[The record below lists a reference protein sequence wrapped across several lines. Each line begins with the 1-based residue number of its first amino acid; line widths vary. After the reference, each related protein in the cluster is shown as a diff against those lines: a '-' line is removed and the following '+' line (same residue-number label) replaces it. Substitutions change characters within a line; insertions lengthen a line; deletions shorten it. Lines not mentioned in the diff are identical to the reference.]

1 MNRILTLL
9 FLINLTV
16 SCAQNERTNVVGEWK
31 IISVDSRDF
40 YLNTQTDSV
49 SISNHFKEIF
59 TDSLE
64 LENFIKDAK
73 KTYDNNVM
81 EFNES
86 GIYTQ
91 RIDSELRMNGT
102 YELKPSGGKI
112 NVLLKDSVNWV
123 LDYELVGKQLHL
135 TTTLYGKKSEF
146 VLEEIEK

>member
-49 SISNHFKEIF
+49 SISKHFKEIF

-102 YELKPSGGKI
+102 YELKPSGGKT
-112 NVLLKDSVNWV
+112 V
-123 LDYELVGKQLHL
+123 
-135 TTTLYGKKSEF
+135 
-146 VLEEIEK
+146 